1 MGVFSGDGGRYVGDK
16 VGKVPNNIDRERQF
30 IVRLTETASCGLTVA
45 CSTQVERINPEL
57 GDVSDWEIPWEDL
70 QIGERIG
77 IGSYGEVY
85 HADWNGTE
93 VAVKK
98 FMDQDISGDALAQ
111 FRSEAEIML
120 RLRHPNVVLF
130 MGAVTHPPNLSILTE
145 YLPRGSLYKL
155 LHRPNNQLDEKRR
168 VRMALDVAKGMNY
181 LHTSHPTIVHR
192 DLKTP
197 NLLVDKNWVVKVC
210 DFGLSRMQHHTF
222 LSSKSIAGTPEWMAP
237 EVLRNEPSNEKS
249 DVYSFGVILWE
260 LATLRVPWTGMNSMQ
275 VVGAVGFQNRHLEI
289 TEEINPT
296 AAQIIMDC
304 WHPDPQ
310 SRPSFG
316 QLISRLRC
324 LQGLQI

>member
-1 MGVFSGDGGRYVGDK
+1 MTQTDDCGRPVRDTNGDILD
-16 VGKVPNNIDRERQF
+16 NLEREKQF
-30 IVRLTETASCGLTVA
+30 ALRSTETGISDLPVTCTVHD
-45 CSTQVERINPEL
+45 ERIKPVL
-57 GDVSDWEIPWEDL
+57 GDVSDWETPWEDL

-85 HADWNGTE
+85 RADLNGTE

-111 FRSEAEIML
+111 FKSEVEIML

-155 LHRPNNQLDEKRR
+155 LHRPNNQLNDKRR
-168 VRMALDVAKGMNY
+168 VRMALDARGMNY

-289 TEEINPT
+289 TEEIDPT

-304 WHPDPQ
+304 WHP
-310 SRPSFG
+310 
-316 QLISRLRC
+316 
-324 LQGLQI
+324 

>member
-1 MGVFSGDGGRYVGDK
+1 MG
-16 VGKVPNNIDRERQF
+16 
-30 IVRLTETASCGLTVA
+30 GLTVA

-197 NLLVDKNWVVKVC
+197 NLLVDKNWVVKLYLQVC

-289 TEEINPT
+289 SEEINPT